1 MIHTVNK
8 YNKISAIALLIVLAS
23 GIDSYGQNKTK
34 AYTSDELEMMKGS
47 DSVKVFRLETMTE
60 AIAYPT
66 ALPDRVLEERIIEI
80 VSEEFSIEKNTE
92 SFHETGGELIYKDEF
107 SRLMNESEINELLE
121 FLTNSGRASTEV
133 EFGCMF
139 APGAGIKFYK
149 GNERFYVLLCFNC
162 SIWAFQRREAMYY
175 VKFDNKNRKELVK
188 YAKGLFPNDL
198 EFQLLND

>member
-1 MIHTVNK
+1 MIRLANFST
-8 YNKISAIALLIVLAS
+8 IILTFPAIMTLFS
-23 GIDSYGQNKTK
+23 GTESYGQNKTK
-34 AYTSDELEMMKGS
+34 AYTSDELEMMKDS

-66 ALPDRVLEERIIEI
+66 ALPDRVLEERTIEI
-80 VSEEFSIEKNTE
+80 VSEEFQRKEITE
-92 SFHETGGELIYKDEF
+92 SFHETGEGLIYKDEF
-107 SRLMNESEINELLE
+107 SRLMTESEINGLLE
-121 FLTNSGRASTEV
+121 FLSNSGRASTEV
-133 EFGCMF
+133 ESGCMF

-175 VKFDNKNRKELVK
+175 VKFDNKSKKELVN

>member
-1 MIHTVNK
+1 MIHTPNK

-47 DSVKVFRLETMTE
+47 DSVRVFRLEKMTE

-66 ALPDRVLEERIIEI
+66 ALPDRVLEERAIEI
-80 VSEEFSIEKNTE
+80 VSEEFNIEKNTE
-92 SFHETGGELIYKDEF
+92 SFHETGDGLIYRDEY
-107 SRLMNESEINELLE
+107 SRLMNESEINGLLE
-121 FLTNSGRASTEV
+121 FLSNSGKASTKV
-133 EFGCMF
+133 ESGCMI

-175 VKFDNKNRKELVK
+175 VKFDNKSRKELVK